1 MSEYLKKFEF
11 SQDPNSIKYLEEE
24 PLALNN
30 ELNFFHNKNKFRKE
44 LNRLQYLFQ
53 RYTGTPLLA
62 SGIRDSYLSGELSNE
77 FMIVLFTDNNT
88 ITGAT
93 KIISDNRNVELKPGC
108 FLLESTSSYMLLLT
122 KDNEGLVA
130 GIDMMES
137 IFKQVFEDYL
147 KKQNKEDFVKIR
159 PFIALDCKK

>member
-11 SQDPNSIKYLEEE
+11 KQEPKSIKYLEGE

-53 RYTGTPLLA
+53 EYTGTPLLA
-62 SGIRDSYLSGELSNE
+62 SGIRDSYLTEELSDP
-77 FMIVLFTDNNT
+77 FLIVLFTDNNT
-88 ITGAT
+88 ITKAT
-93 KIISDNRNVELKPGC
+93 KIINTNQNVELNPGC
-108 FLLESTSSYMLLLT
+108 FFLESTSSYMLLLS

-130 GIDMMES
+130 GIDIMEA
-137 IFKQVFEDYL
+137 IFKQIFEAYL
-147 KKQNKEDFVKIR
+147 KKQNFEEFVKIQ
-159 PFIALDCKK
+159 PFSLLDCKK

>member
-1 MSEYLKKFEF
+1 MSDYLKKFEF
-11 SQDPNSIKYLEEE
+11 KDDPKSIKYIESE
-24 PLALNN
+24 PFALNN

-53 RYTGTPLLA
+53 EYTGTPLLA
-62 SGIRDSYLSGELSNE
+62 SGIRDSYLSEEMSEQFL
-77 FMIVLFTDNNT
+77 IVLFTDNNT
-88 ITGAT
+88 ITDANT
-93 KIISDNRNVELKPGC
+93 IIKNNQNVELKPGC
-108 FLLESTSSYMLLLT
+108 FFIESTSSYMLLLT